1 MCEIKIVTL
10 ADGAT
15 IFLKDITCFH
25 RIRVILKLYE
35 HASSSK
41 INFSKSQSS
50 WDGAYK
56 NWTDQPGQMKWLKF
70 PLKYLELNL

>member
-25 RIRVILKLYE
+25 RIRVILELYE

-41 INFSKSQSS
+41 INFSKGQVL
-50 WDGAYK
+50 WARVYRK
-56 NWTDQPGQMKWLKF
+56 RIDQI
-70 PLKYLELNL
+70 